1 MIGGIK
7 ADMGTLGIFVIA
19 TKSEFTNVAVLVTTI
34 ALTTAI

>member
-7 ADMGTLGIFVIA
+7 ADMGTLGMFVIA
-19 TKSEFTNVAVLVTTI
+19 TKAEFTNDAVLVTSI

>member
-1 MIGGIK
+1 MIGGIN

-19 TKSEFTNVAVLVTTI
+19 TKADFTNDAVLATSI